1 MSKAKSM
8 ELEKTFNLLKAQFNP
23 RHFFEEL
30 LEALLKKEVLNN
42 SEFEVVQH
50 QLLELLAKQVKRF
63 NKDSS
68 SSIKVEVA
76 EALMDSIYYT
86 LSIYFKSLEDLGCS
100 ADLIKDKGIEAL
112 FIEGKMLIN
121 EKVETAKKLLEG
133 VQKTKL
139 ITVNYAYNDTID
151 YGLPLFFQVYD
162 QDFAAQDSP
171 GSIDYFLSYTE
182 RQEIVAD
189 GVEYLEKYL
198 SYLYLENVFCSYF
211 DNEEIEAILYSY
223 DKDYEHLLFNIFDCV
238 LMNSLGNIL
247 LNNKVGN
254 LLLKKEKV
262 KLLQDQLEP
271 YNSEELERT
280 LKMAAM
286 QLCEAFH
293 IEETPLL
300 SYIYRAISKISI
312 ELKQKLE
319 LQQVQHIFLPH
330 CPKQAKTYY
339 IDGEKMANEN
349 FKELTDEIRQCS
361 KAGDKVKL
369 IKEHVHSMYDLID
382 VLEAGCLFEE
392 EYLRVFEVL
401 TIMEINLLVNSKSEL
416 WDKEEELGQIQVGS
430 LEDTIQTL
438 MEHQTIKDE
447 QAEDKKEWQHWL
459 LIYLRQHSQK

>member
-1 MSKAKSM
+1 M
-8 ELEKTFNLLKAQFNP
+8 ELEKTFNLLKTQFSP

-30 LEALLKKEVLNN
+30 LEALLKREVLNN

-112 FIEGKMLIN
+112 FNEGKMLIN

-151 YGLPLFFQVYD
+151 YGLPLFFKAYD
-162 QDFAAQDSP
+162 Q
-171 GSIDYFLSYTE
+171 
-182 RQEIVAD
+182 
-189 GVEYLEKYL
+189 
-198 SYLYLENVFCSYF
+198 
-211 DNEEIEAILYSY
+211 YSY

-300 SYIYRAISKISI
+300 SYIYRAISKTSI
-312 ELKQKLE
+312 DLKQKLE

-330 CPKQAKTYY
+330 CPKQAQTYY

-361 KAGDKVKL
+361 KAKDKVKL
-369 IKEHVHSMYDLID
+369 IKEHIHSMYDLID
-382 VLEAGCLFEE
+382 VLEAECLFEE
-392 EYLRVFEVL
+392 EYLKVFEVL

-416 WDKEEELGQIQVGS
+416 WDKEEELGQVQVGS

-438 MEHQTIKDE
+438 MEHQTIKDD

-459 LIYLRQHSQK
+459 VIYLRQHSQK

>member
-112 FIEGKMLIN
+112 FNEGKMLIN

-151 YGLPLFFQVYD
+151 YGLPLFFKAYD

-247 LNNKVGN
+247 LNNKAGN
-254 LLLKKEKV
+254 LILKEGEV
-262 KLLQDQLEP
+262 KLLQEQLEP
-271 YNSEELERT
+271 YNLEELERI
-280 LKMAAM
+280 LKMAVM

-293 IEETPLL
+293 IEETSLL
-300 SYIYRAISKISI
+300 SYIYRAISKTSI

-319 LQQVQHIFLPH
+319 LQQVQHIFLPYR
-330 CPKQAKTYY
+330 PKQAQTYY
-339 IDGEKMANEN
+339 IDGEKMPNEN
-349 FKELTDEIRQCS
+349 FKELTDGIRQCS
-361 KAGDKVKL
+361 KVEDKVEL
-369 IKEHVHSMYDLID
+369 IKEHIHSMYDLID
-382 VLEAGCLFEE
+382 VLEAECLFEE
-392 EYLRVFEVL
+392 EYLRVFEAL
-401 TIMEINLLVNSKSEL
+401 TIMEINLLVNSESEL
-416 WDKEEELGQIQVGS
+416 WEKEEELGPVQVGS
-430 LEDTIQTL
+430 LKDTIRTL
-438 MEHQTIKDE
+438 MEYQTIKDE